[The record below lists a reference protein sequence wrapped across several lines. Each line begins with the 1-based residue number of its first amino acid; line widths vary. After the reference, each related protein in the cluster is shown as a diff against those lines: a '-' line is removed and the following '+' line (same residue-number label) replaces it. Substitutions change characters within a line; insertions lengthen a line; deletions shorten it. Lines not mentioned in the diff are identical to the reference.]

1 MNFRNISAWSIR
13 NPTIPLVIFV
23 SLLLAGMLSFARMD
37 VVNNPDVEFPGVQ
50 VNISQPGAAPT
61 EIENQITQQVESAV
75 RSLNGVRNISSTA
88 SEGNSSTFVEF
99 EIGIDPN
106 VAVAD
111 VKNAVDTVRGSLP
124 DGILEPRVSRVDI
137 AGGFLGIYAVEADD
151 MTIEQLSWFID
162 DTVAKR
168 LLSIPGMAE
177 AGRFGGVNREI
188 EVTLDLQKMQSLGVT
203 ASQINQVLRADNID
217 AAGGMAEVG
226 GTRQS
231 VRVLGN
237 TESAYELSQRQI
249 RLGNGSSV
257 KLADVARVRDG
268 YSERTSISKVRGK
281 EVVNFFMSR
290 AKGASDVTVFDEAKE
305 IIAEIQEA
313 NPNVKFIPLF
323 NTVKYTESQYES
335 SIAAMVEGAI
345 LAVIVVF
352 FFLRDWRATMISA
365 VAIPLSAIPTF
376 WFMDLLGFNLNFLS
390 LLALGLV
397 AGVLVDDA
405 IVEIENIVRHMR
417 MGKSAYQA
425 SIDAADEIGLPV
437 VATSF
442 CIVAVFLPVG
452 LMPGVTGQFFKNFG
466 LTVVI
471 AVLMSLA
478 VARMITPMLAA
489 YFLEA
494 KGHAAHGEGK
504 WMDRYMQVLRWSL
517 NRGELYARRE
527 GLPGPK
533 HRWLYVPSFAVVVLL
548 MLVFAG
554 AGVFGTFGVLDGL
567 AVAPTIA
574 GGIAPSEHSFIY
586 DLIEKPILILQLA
599 IASAAG
605 LFAMFL
611 LLRGYLSLPRPV
623 LIATGVALL
632 VGLGAFVYFD
642 PLEIGAMISGAQ
654 QVAEAQPAVE
664 SLSQV
669 DSAEIA
675 EEAGLGA
682 WGILKIVLMGLI
694 GIVFVILAVLVFLFG
709 LRGVSGFFGSRFQ
722 STYDYLE
729 ARFFDHRVWML
740 GLGYFSFL
748 LTILLFGQT
757 PFQFNPEIDDDNAQ
771 VEIEMVPGTTLE
783 TTERVTE
790 QVADLLYEQQEVLR
804 ALERVREG
812 QATIYITLR
821 DDRERSSIDFQ
832 RELAPVLGRI
842 PDARVRFQNQNGPG
856 GGGSGRDLTIMLA
869 GSDPDLLNSTAAQ
882 LVEEMKGLSSV
893 VAPRISADIPRPEI
907 IIRPRTDLLAELGV
921 STVALSQTI
930 RIATMGEI
938 EQNVAKF
945 SLSDRQ
951 IPIRVRLPE
960 GDRRDLTTLQNLPV
974 PTQSGASVPLGSV
987 ADISFGSGP
996 TRIQRYNQNR
1006 RVFVGADL
1014 ATGVLRGNAMEQ
1026 VNALPTLR
1034 DLPQGVIRDAVGED
1048 ELQQELLE
1056 NFSVAL
1062 VAGILLVFA
1071 VLVLLY
1077 KRLMSPLV
1085 NMTSLALAPLGGIFL
1100 VWLVGQPLSM
1110 PVLIGTLLLLGIV
1123 SKNSILLID
1132 FAIEEMARGTRKL
1145 DAIMEAGHKRA
1156 QPIVMTTVAM
1166 TAGMVPTAISLTGD
1180 GAWRAPMGTVVIGGL
1195 ILSTLLTLL
1204 IVPAGFSLAD
1214 GLEKRVGPW
1223 MRERFLT
1230 YRPGESERG
1239 HGAQSGPEATPAE

>member
-177 AGRFGGVNREI
+177 AGRFGGVDREI

-517 NRGELYARRE
+517 NRGKMNARRE

-533 HRWLYVPSFAVVVLL
+533 HRWLYVISLFFVMLLALILSGAAVFMSFNA
-548 MLVFAG
+548 
-554 AGVFGTFGVLDGL
+554 LDGL
-567 AVAPTIA
+567 GVASTIA
-574 GGIAPSEHSFIY
+574 GGIAPSEHSFFY
-586 DLIEKPILILQLA
+586 DVIEKPILLLQLVIATALGFIA
-599 IASAAG
+599 ILL
-605 LFAMFL
+605 LFALLGFVTRMFGTRL
-611 LLRGYLSLPRPV
+611 AQSWQYL
-623 LIATGVALL
+623 
-632 VGLGAFVYFD
+632 Y
-642 PLEIGAMISGAQ
+642 
-654 QVAEAQPAVE
+654 
-664 SLSQV
+664 
-669 DSAEIA
+669 
-675 EEAGLGA
+675 
-682 WGILKIVLMGLI
+682 
-694 GIVFVILAVLVFLFG
+694 
-709 LRGVSGFFGSRFQ
+709 
-722 STYDYLE
+722 

-740 GLGYFSFL
+740 CLGYFSFL

-757 PFQFNPEIDDDNAQ
+757 PFQFNPEIDDENAQ

-821 DDRERSSIDFQ
+821 DDRERSSIEFQ